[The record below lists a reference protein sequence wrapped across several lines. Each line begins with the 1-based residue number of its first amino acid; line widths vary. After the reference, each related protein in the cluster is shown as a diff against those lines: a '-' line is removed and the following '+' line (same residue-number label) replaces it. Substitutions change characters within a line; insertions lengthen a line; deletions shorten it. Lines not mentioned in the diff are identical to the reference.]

1 MEIHPFS
8 PGIGGFFG
16 GRSVEYVETE
26 LKKSSRANI
35 ELIISY

>member
-16 GRSVEYVETE
+16 GASNIFVETE